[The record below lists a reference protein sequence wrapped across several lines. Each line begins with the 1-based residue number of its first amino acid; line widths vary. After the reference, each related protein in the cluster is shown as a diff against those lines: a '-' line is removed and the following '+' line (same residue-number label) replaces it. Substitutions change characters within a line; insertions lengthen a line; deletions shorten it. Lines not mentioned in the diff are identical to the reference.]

1 MLFSQKLESLC
12 KDNGI
17 SITKLAGT
25 LGYSSSAGNT
35 WRRSKG
41 LPRNST
47 LKKMADYFGMTTD
60 ELLEGVGV
68 EMPVNYD
75 SIDTSA
81 FNQQIWQTMLAR
93 NNHDEHKAID
103 DYLNFEKA
111 QAQDALDGN
120 MIHYNHGGIEN
131 TTAPVNVSN
140 SEATLSAQEI
150 ELVSMFRKLG
160 VIKQAQ
166 LLVKAAEL
174 LESES
179 KTS

>member
-17 SITKLAGT
+17 SITKLAET

-68 EMPVNYD
+68 EMPVDYE
-75 SIDTSA
+75 SVDTSA
-81 FNQQIWQTMLAR
+81 FNQQIWQTILAR
-93 NNHDEHKAID
+93 NNYNEHKAID
-103 DYLNFEKA
+103 AYLNFEKA
-111 QAQDALDGN
+111 QMQDAMNGN
-120 MIHYNHGGIEN
+120 VIHDNHGVIGN
-131 TTAPVNVSN
+131 ASAPVNISN
-140 SEATLSAQEI
+140 DGATLSAQET
-150 ELVSMFRKLG
+150 ELLNAFRKLG
-160 VIKQAQ
+160 VMEQAQ
-166 LLVKAAEL
+166 ILVKTAEL
-174 LESES
+174 LRES
-179 KTS
+179 KKS